1 MTIRVR
7 QKYTY
12 PIIVEEDIVIVTASV
27 VHVEE
32 YVGKD
37 AVDVVYLT
45 LRIVIPSCV
54 LYAVGCIGQTVTY
67 AMTKAVL

>member
-1 MTIRVR
+1 MTIRVS

-12 PIIVEEDIVIVTASV
+12 PIIVEVDIVIVTASV

-32 YVGKD
+32 YVETD

-54 LYAVGCIGQTVTY
+54 VSAVGCIGQTVTV
-67 AMTKAVL
+67 AMTKTVL